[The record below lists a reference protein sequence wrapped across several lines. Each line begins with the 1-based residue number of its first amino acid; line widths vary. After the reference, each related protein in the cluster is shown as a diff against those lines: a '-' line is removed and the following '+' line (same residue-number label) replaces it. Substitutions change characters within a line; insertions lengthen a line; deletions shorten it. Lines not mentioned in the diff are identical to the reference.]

1 KPNNARLK
9 GAKDFKPR
17 ELASGDL
24 AGTLLSEILMAIQEL
39 LADKDP
45 KVVMSQI
52 RTSLDDT
59 YFAKRPHLIAMAQYM
74 AEMLENQR
82 LQEAQKAQIIAGR
95 IQNEGLGG

>member
-1 KPNNARLK
+1 
-9 GAKDFKPR
+9 
-17 ELASGDL
+17 
-24 AGTLLSEILMAIQEL
+24 MAIQEL

-45 KVVMSQI
+45 KLVISQI

-59 YFAKRPHLIAMAQYM
+59 YFAKRPHLIAMGKYI

-82 LQEAQKAQIIAGR
+82 PQESQKARIIGDR